1 MVEEGFCHEAE
12 AIMRVDTFKRCL
24 LHVSSAL
31 ASLPCWH
38 TTRPAHDSS
47 LHVGSALAFLPCRHT
62 TCLAHDSLLHVRL
75 KLCCIPLL
83 ETASDLP
90 CTGTHEGCLGRLC
103 KGPKEEIALDTLSVA
118 FHAGCDSG
126 Q

>member
-1 MVEEGFCHEAE
+1 MTHHFMWFLPLLFSLAG
-12 AIMRVDTFKRCL
+12 I
-24 LHVSSAL
+24 LHVWPMTHYFMCDL
-31 ASLPCWH
+31 Q
-38 TTRPAHDSS
+38 
-47 LHVGSALAFLPCRHT
+47 
-62 TCLAHDSLLHVRL
+62 
-75 KLCCIPLL
+75 LCCIPQL
-83 ETASDLP
+83 ETAFDLP